1 MVDWEGLGVLPWPHR
16 LWDPNPY
23 TLLRSW
29 LSMSQC
35 SPRPH
40 GLSYIPSFPTGI
52 IRGPP
57 ARRHSL
63 RPHGLEPTRLLCPW
77 DFPGKN
83 IGVGCHFLLQG
94 GLPDPGIKLTF
105 PALQADYW
113 LLEPSGKSLLKA
125 YWKLILQWKEKG
137 KERGRSKKKGMDKK
151 EGMKVMTD
159 WVRKI
164 SLSSKK
170 ELNFSMRKEY

>member
-1 MVDWEGLGVLPWPHR
+1 
-16 LWDPNPY
+16 
-23 TLLRSW
+23 
-29 LSMSQC
+29 MSQC

-52 IRGPP
+52 KRGPP

-105 PALQADYW
+105 PALQAD
-113 LLEPSGKSLLKA
+113 SLL
-125 YWKLILQWKEKG
+125 LIHL
-137 KERGRSKKKGMDKK
+137 R
-151 EGMKVMTD
+151 
-159 WVRKI
+159 
-164 SLSSKK
+164 
-170 ELNFSMRKEY
+170 ELNSPITHQAGITGHKASCALTQNTQQLKHGTTSPFSSDSYFFILIVVFMYLCIVFIHKLSEM